1 MPTPSGPE
9 RRSPAEAATEHP
21 EITYIG
27 CARCGTL
34 IAGLD
39 GRYACSG
46 CGWVNEWTE
55 GHRPLPAARR
65 RRAQG
70 SPPPAPATAH
80 SGPSTGT
87 AQNPPPRAARNART
101 DDD

>member
-1 MPTPSGPE
+1 MTASPRPE
-9 RRSPAEAATEHP
+9 RRSPDQAAMEHP

-55 GHRPLPAARR
+55 GHRPLPEARR
-65 RRAQG
+65 RSSAD
-70 SPPPAPATAH
+70 T
-80 SGPSTGT
+80 T
-87 AQNPPPRAARNART
+87 
-101 DDD
+101 

>member
-1 MPTPSGPE
+1 MTASPRPE
-9 RRSPAEAATEHP
+9 RRSPDEAATEHP

-55 GHRPLPAARR
+55 GHRPLPEARR
-65 RRAQG
+65 RRSAD
-70 SPPPAPATAH
+70 T
-80 SGPSTGT
+80 T
-87 AQNPPPRAARNART
+87 
-101 DDD
+101 

>member
-1 MPTPSGPE
+1 METSSHPE
-9 RRSPAEAATEHP
+9 RRPPADGEAATEHP
-21 EITYIG
+21 DITYIG

-55 GHRPLPAARR
+55 GHRPLPGALRR
-65 RRAQG
+65 R
-70 SPPPAPATAH
+70 P
-80 SGPSTGT
+80 
-87 AQNPPPRAARNART
+87 
-101 DDD
+101 

>member
-1 MPTPSGPE
+1 MTAGTGPE
-9 RRSPAEAATEHP
+9 PGKQLRAEPVTEHP
-21 EITYIG
+21 EITFIG
-27 CARCGTL
+27 CARCGTQ

-65 RRAQG
+65 RRTHG
-70 SPPPAPATAH
+70 TPASRPQQ
-80 SGPSTGT
+80 P
-87 AQNPPPRAARNART
+87 
-101 DDD
+101 

>member
-1 MPTPSGPE
+1 MTADGAPESGKQP
-9 RRSPAEAATEHP
+9 RAQPVTAHP
-21 EITYIG
+21 EITFIG
-27 CARCGTL
+27 CARCGTQ

-65 RRAQG
+65 RRTQG
-70 SPPPAPATAH
+70 TPAPR
-80 SGPSTGT
+80 P
-87 AQNPPPRAARNART
+87 QQP
-101 DDD
+101 

>member
-1 MPTPSGPE
+1 MMSAAPRPE
-9 RRSPAEAATEHP
+9 QLPGSEPRPEHP
-21 EITYIG
+21 EITYIA
-27 CARCGTL
+27 CARCGTQ

-65 RRAQG
+65 GRQR
-70 SPPPAPATAH
+70 
-80 SGPSTGT
+80 GPSST
-87 AQNPPPRAARNART
+87 
-101 DDD
+101 

>member
-1 MPTPSGPE
+1 MAASPGPE
-9 RRSPAEAATEHP
+9 RCAADEAATEHP

-55 GHRPLPAARR
+55 GYRPLPGDRGRGA
-65 RRAQG
+65 
-70 SPPPAPATAH
+70 
-80 SGPSTGT
+80 
-87 AQNPPPRAARNART
+87 
-101 DDD
+101 

>member
-1 MPTPSGPE
+1 MGTVPDAPKPGPDGPE
-9 RRSPAEAATEHP
+9 PGQRPRAEPRQPRPEPAAARTEPGTEHP

-27 CARCGTL
+27 CARCGTQ

-55 GHRPLPAARR
+55 GHRPLPTAGRR
-65 RRAQG
+65 RR
-70 SPPPAPATAH
+70 
-80 SGPSTGT
+80 
-87 AQNPPPRAARNART
+87 
-101 DDD
+101 

>member
-1 MPTPSGPE
+1 MTAGATPRPTEPVTE
-9 RRSPAEAATEHP
+9 HTEHP

-27 CARCGTL
+27 CARCGTQ

-55 GHRPLPAARR
+55 GHRPLPGARR
-65 RRAQG
+65 RTQG
-70 SPPPAPATAH
+70 APAPRPH
-80 SGPSTGT
+80 QP
-87 AQNPPPRAARNART
+87 
-101 DDD
+101 

>member
-1 MPTPSGPE
+1 M
-9 RRSPAEAATEHP
+9 TEHP

-27 CARCGTL
+27 CARCGTQ

-55 GHRPLPAARR
+55 GHRPLPGSRSGRSGDVSVPGPGIAVPAAHHVH
-65 RRAQG
+65 
-70 SPPPAPATAH
+70 SPPLRRLAGLSAPDQ
-80 SGPSTGT
+80 TGKS
-87 AQNPPPRAARNART
+87 A
-101 DDD
+101 

>member
-1 MPTPSGPE
+1 MTNPPLAAGPE
-9 RRSPAEAATEHP
+9 PRPTCSEPQTEHP

-27 CARCGTL
+27 CARCGTQ

-55 GHRPLPAARR
+55 GHRPLPT
-65 RRAQG
+65 
-70 SPPPAPATAH
+70 SPA
-80 SGPSTGT
+80 
-87 AQNPPPRAARNART
+87 
-101 DDD
+101 

>member
-1 MPTPSGPE
+1 MGTVPHDPKPGQSPRTEPQPPRPE
-9 RRSPAEAATEHP
+9 PAAARAEPGTEHP

-27 CARCGTL
+27 CARCGTQ

-55 GHRPLPAARR
+55 GHRPLPTAGRR
-65 RRAQG
+65 RR
-70 SPPPAPATAH
+70 
-80 SGPSTGT
+80 
-87 AQNPPPRAARNART
+87 
-101 DDD
+101 

>member
-1 MPTPSGPE
+1 MTMGAVPDAPTPGHRPRAEPWQPGPE
-9 RRSPAEAATEHP
+9 PAAARAEPGMEHP

-27 CARCGTL
+27 CARCGTQ

-55 GHRPLPAARR
+55 GHRPLPAAGRR
-65 RRAQG
+65 R
-70 SPPPAPATAH
+70 P
-80 SGPSTGT
+80 
-87 AQNPPPRAARNART
+87 
-101 DDD
+101 

>member
-1 MPTPSGPE
+1 MPSSPE
-9 RRSPAEAATEHP
+9 EAATEHP
-21 EITYIG
+21 EITFIG

-55 GHRPLPAARR
+55 GHRPLPEARR
-65 RRAQG
+65 RR
-70 SPPPAPATAH
+70 
-80 SGPSTGT
+80 
-87 AQNPPPRAARNART
+87 RT
-101 DDD
+101 

>member
-1 MPTPSGPE
+1 MPNAPKPGPDGPE
-9 RRSPAEAATEHP
+9 PGPRPRAEPRQPRPEPGTEHP

-27 CARCGTL
+27 CARCGTQ

-55 GHRPLPAARR
+55 GHRPLPTAGRR
-65 RRAQG
+65 RR
-70 SPPPAPATAH
+70 
-80 SGPSTGT
+80 
-87 AQNPPPRAARNART
+87 
-101 DDD
+101 

>member
-70 SPPPAPATAH
+70 APPPAPATAH

-87 AQNPPPRAARNART
+87 ARNPPPGAARNART

>member
-1 MPTPSGPE
+1 MGTVPNAPKPGQRPHAEPRQPRPE
-9 RRSPAEAATEHP
+9 LRQSSPEATAARAEPGTEHP

-27 CARCGTL
+27 CARCGTQ

-55 GHRPLPAARR
+55 GHRPLPTAGRR
-65 RRAQG
+65 RR
-70 SPPPAPATAH
+70 
-80 SGPSTGT
+80 
-87 AQNPPPRAARNART
+87 
-101 DDD
+101 

>member
-1 MPTPSGPE
+1 MTTSPGSQK
-9 RRSPAEAATEHP
+9 RSSAEAATEHP
-21 EITYIG
+21 EITFIG
-27 CARCGTL
+27 CARCGTQ

-65 RRAQG
+65 RPQG
-70 SPPPAPATAH
+70 GRTAPSP
-80 SGPSTGT
+80 
-87 AQNPPPRAARNART
+87 
-101 DDD
+101 

>member
-1 MPTPSGPE
+1 MTNFAQARAEEQHTSAEPEPTRAVPE
-9 RRSPAEAATEHP
+9 PVPAVPEPTRAEPVTEHP

-27 CARCGTL
+27 CARCGTQ

-55 GHRPLPAARR
+55 GHRPLPAAGR
-65 RRAQG
+65 RRA
-70 SPPPAPATAH
+70 PAA
-80 SGPSTGT
+80 
-87 AQNPPPRAARNART
+87 PRPRQL
-101 DDD
+101 

>member
-1 MPTPSGPE
+1 MTMGTTPDPGKRPRAE
-9 RRSPAEAATEHP
+9 LQPRAEPRSARAEPVAEHP

-27 CARCGTL
+27 CARCGTQ

-55 GHRPLPAARR
+55 GHRPLPAAGRR
-65 RRAQG
+65 RPQ
-70 SPPPAPATAH
+70 PAPR
-80 SGPSTGT
+80 P
-87 AQNPPPRAARNART
+87 QQP
-101 DDD
+101 

>member
-1 MPTPSGPE
+1 METSSRPE
-9 RRSPAEAATEHP
+9 RRSPDGDAAATEHP
-21 EITYIG
+21 EITFIG

-55 GHRPLPAARR
+55 GHRPLPEARR
-65 RRAQG
+65 LR
-70 SPPPAPATAH
+70 P
-80 SGPSTGT
+80 
-87 AQNPPPRAARNART
+87 
-101 DDD
+101 

>member
-1 MPTPSGPE
+1 MTMGTTPKAGKQPRAE
-9 RRSPAEAATEHP
+9 RPQTRAEPQSARAEPVTEHP

-27 CARCGTL
+27 CARCGTQ

-55 GHRPLPAARR
+55 GHRPLPAAGRR
-65 RRAQG
+65 RPQA
-70 SPPPAPATAH
+70 APR
-80 SGPSTGT
+80 P
-87 AQNPPPRAARNART
+87 QQP
-101 DDD
+101 